1 MSILAHELREP
12 LASILFAVEFTK
24 ETRHDES
31 ASRKMCEI
39 IERQVRYLA
48 RIIED
53 VLDVSRGEQGKIVLY
68 REFFDVRSI
77 ISTCV
82 ETTGPLIAKRRHHL
96 SVFLPREPVYLM
108 ADPLRLQQVVNNLL
122 TNAARYTEPGGSIHL
137 TVEVAGE
144 KLIIEVRDD
153 GIGISPSILPQ
164 VFELFRQGGEERR
177 RDGGLGIGLALVQLL
192 VELHGGSVTA
202 HSEGEGTGSSFVVSL
217 PGAIKIC
224 RDNPDLTTEMTRPN
238 QQRERT

>member
-12 LASILFAVEFTK
+12 LASILFAVEYTK
-24 ETRHDES
+24 ETRHDQS

-39 IERQVRYLA
+39 VERQAHYLA

-53 VLDVSRGEQGKIVLY
+53 VLDISRGEQGKIVLY

-82 ETTGPLIAKRRHHL
+82 ETAGPLIAKRRHRL
-96 SVFLPREPVYLM
+96 SVSLPQEPVYLM

-137 TVEVAGE
+137 TVDVAGE
-144 KLIIEVRDD
+144 RLTIEVRDD
-153 GIGISPSILPQ
+153 GIGISPSVLPH
-164 VFELFRQGGEERR
+164 VFELFHQGGEERR

-202 HSEGEGTGSSFVVSL
+202 HSEGAGTGSSFVVSL
-217 PGAIKIC
+217 PGVIKLS
-224 RDNPDLTTEMTRPN
+224 RDNPDLTTEMIRPI
-238 QQRERT
+238 QHHGKA